1 MEKDFVAH
9 GVAIGQYEFEPEKI
23 KDQIKELCIDKGMN
37 YVYFFVRDAKVTR
50 EQFLDWAKYM
60 ADNEVYFTYTFNYG
74 RGAKKGKIAKPAGYD
89 NETALAMKEVAGKYF
104 LGHVLLELGSE
115 FGCAAQGYWPNSNDV
130 EHISDAYNALRETV
144 DEYVQ
149 AGSLNGQVPVTVIEA
164 TGLLPYVS
172 ENTTYP
178 TLEML
183 CGNPEIMVPLLRA
196 SAKASKAPFWATY
209 VADEWYG
216 GVRNLDPLK
225 QHRLRMAYDY
235 SYMNGTSVFTL
246 ESGDER
252 LGSHD
257 TCASQV
263 GDDFGASDIP
273 DLHGPFGYDHPV
285 VKFHRDVIK
294 EFADFLHTDARPV
307 GGPKVKVAFVMG
319 NLDGYSPWRSGSALW
334 NCYTKKE
341 FGYDTPEFVWRL
353 FDEITTKRNWAD
365 VHNFGEVDLSGA
377 PAYGTYDIVP
387 ATADYEVLSK
397 YDYLI
402 FTGWNTMT
410 PEIYE
415 NLKKFVQGGGRLFMT
430 AAHLNTSDRRD
441 GEVKLINDGD
451 VSDLFGCVLDPEN
464 SLCTCQGYK
473 FQESIVPELM
483 YPADF
488 YFDPLFAE
496 GYVNYAGVTLKGAT
510 PSGRLSMRFEEKDID
525 AMPTWLTENKLG
537 EGYAVLMTSLD
548 YPSTCGYTAYKTVVR
563 EMVTA
568 SHRQAPIKVYGGDK
582 LRFTVYEGDKV
593 YLLNTDF
600 DCQIQAIIDYGT
612 EKRKFTLEP
621 RELRAVER

>member
-1 MEKDFVAH
+1 MKRDFVAH
-9 GVAIGQYEFEPEKI
+9 GIAIGQYVFEPEKV
-23 KDQIKELCIDKGMN
+23 KDQIKSLCIDKGMN
-37 YVYFFVRDAKVTR
+37 YVYFFVRDTKVTK
-50 EQFLDWAKYM
+50 EEFLDWAKYM
-60 ADNEVYFTYTFNYG
+60 ADNQVYFTYTFNYG
-74 RGAKKGKIAKPAGYD
+74 RGARKGKIEKPAGYD
-89 NETALAMKEVAGKYF
+89 METALEIKKVAGKYF

-130 EHISDAYNALRETV
+130 EHITDAYNSLKETV

-149 AGSLNGQVPVTVIEA
+149 AGSLGGEIPVTVIEA

-172 ENTTYP
+172 EKVTYP

-183 CGNPEIMVPLLRA
+183 CGNPEIMVPMLRA
-196 SAKASKAPFWATY
+196 TAKATKAPFWATY

-235 SYMNGTSVFTL
+235 SYMSGTSVFTL

-252 LGSHD
+252 LASHD
-257 TCASQV
+257 T
-263 GDDFGASDIP
+263 GAEYGNAGTESPIDTP
-273 DLHGPFGYDHPV
+273 YGYDHPA

-294 EFADFLHTDARPV
+294 EFADFIREDCRPV
-307 GGPKVKVAFVMG
+307 GGPKVKVAFVQG

-334 NCYTKKE
+334 NCYNKKE

-353 FDEITTKRNWAD
+353 FDEVTMKRNWTD

-387 ATADYEVLSK
+387 ATADYEVLCQ

-415 NLKKFVQGGGRLFMT
+415 NLKKFVRGGGRLFMT
-430 AAHLNTSDRRD
+430 AAHLNTSDKRD
-441 GEVKLINDGD
+441 GEIKLINNGD
-451 VSDLFGCVLDPEN
+451 VSDLFGCVLDAEN
-464 SLCTCQGYK
+464 PLCTCQGYK
-473 FQESIVPELM
+473 FIESIVPELM
-483 YPADF
+483 YPADMF
-488 YFDPLFAE
+488 FDPLFSE
-496 GYVNYAGVTLKGAT
+496 GYVNYAGVKLNGAVPT
-510 PSGRLSMRFEEKDID
+510 GKLSMRFSEKDVD
-525 AMPTWLTENKLG
+525 AMPVWLTENKLG
-537 EGYAVLMTSLD
+537 DGYAVLMTSLD
-548 YPSTCGYTAYKTVVR
+548 YPSMCGYTAYKTVVR

-568 SHRQAPIKVYGGDK
+568 SHRQASIKVYGGDK

-600 DCQIQAIIDYGT
+600 DCKTHAVIDYGT
-612 EKRKFTLEP
+612 EKRSFLLEP
-621 RELRAVER
+621 RELKAVER